1 MSKKGKII
9 LGIVIIVL
17 LIAGIAW
24 GVYEAT
30 KQEPVSI
37 DSVNETPNENMGLE
51 NEVNEITNE
60 TTNSVLE
67 NEIVNEISNEIQDE
81 NSESSN
87 TEDTT
92 KGEDFGK
99 TEVVTGT
106 NASREEKAEELAKK
120 YYENKYGSSDGID
133 FRYESLYEDGSLI
146 VIASEQGTTKTLAFL
161 AVNLSTEEVKE
172 I

>member
-17 LIAGIAW
+17 LIAGIVW
-24 GVYEAT
+24 GIYEAT

-51 NEVNEITNE
+51 NEVNEVANE
-60 TTNSVLE
+60 ITNSVLE

-120 YYENKYGSSDGID
+120 YYENKYGSADGIY
-133 FRYESLYEDGSLI
+133 FRYDSVYEDGSLM
-146 VIASEQGTTKTLAFL
+146 VIASEQGTTKAFL
-161 AVNLSTEEVKE
+161 AVNLNTEEVKE